1 MGEIFIEGLPFT
13 IQIEGD
19 APNKD
24 EAQRILKLV
33 EKLDTVKDT
42 GEEAL
47 RELEDQYG
55 FNIPLLDEAMISEE
69 KKNAI
74 NLLDDFGFVDK
85 KELSPL
91 EQLGIDRTT
100 SGIIGSMAL
109 SARGFKDMFNL

>member
-24 EAQRILKLV
+24 EARRILKLV
-33 EKLDTVKDT
+33 ERLDTVKDT

-91 EQLGIDRTT
+91 EKLLLPIHFSVKAFFSFFDFIFA
-100 SGIIGSMAL
+100 SIYL
-109 SARGFKDMFNL
+109 